1 MLLYYNNDYDDTVII
16 YNNDIPIPQL
26 QNFAATVAEAKALM
40 LIIKVS
46 NQNVNNDNNDQRN
59 CFNNQNGNGKNF
71 LAN

>member
-46 NQNVNNDNNDQRN
+46 N
-59 CFNNQNGNGKNF
+59 
-71 LAN
+71 